1 MAPPARLKSGQVSG
15 QLKSPSSR
23 VASRVAS
30 SRVASLRN
38 TGEIDKKFGNKGQT
52 PAEAQA
58 SFQEKHR

>member
-1 MAPPARLKSGQVSG
+1 MAPPQARLKSGQVSG
-15 QLKSPSSR
+15 QLKSPS
-23 VASRVAS
+23 SRVAS